1 MPSNS
6 RKESYPII
14 KRWCVFF
21 SFYSTFKY
29 WILFLCYL
37 RWVCKEMDPSE
48 TMLCISLS
56 TIRRVSPFIWALECW
71 ISLSSD
77 MSILL
82 WCIEVVISLYDHSFS
97 SNFPFILYSCCISVH
112 SLFFFQFRSPFP
124 PYSRILYHRSSYNNF
139 AYSTDTSF
147 DRRLIHDSINRIISK
162 EGSSLIFPQQRNK
175 PLHTISIMYHHSSHS
190 I

>member
-82 WCIEVVISLYDHSFS
+82 WCFEVVISLY
-97 SNFPFILYSCCISVH
+97 
-112 SLFFFQFRSPFP
+112 
-124 PYSRILYHRSSYNNF
+124 
-139 AYSTDTSF
+139 
-147 DRRLIHDSINRIISK
+147 
-162 EGSSLIFPQQRNK
+162 
-175 PLHTISIMYHHSSHS
+175 HHSRLDTRFQYDDSHLTFLLFCIPVVFRFIPCSSSSSEALFLPTHEYYTIDQVITTLHIPLTPLS
-190 I
+190 IVDSFMTP